1 MPSISQAN
9 MKKIR
14 NSAGVIVPSAS
25 PMLLMPVLDFMPRL
39 TMNVASQNTTSTT
52 VPM

>member
-1 MPSISQAN
+1 
-9 MKKIR
+9 MKKMR

-25 PMLLMPVLDFMPRL
+25 PALLIPVLDFIPRL
-39 TMNVASQNTTSTT
+39 TIQVASQNTTSTT